1 MTGAQIE
8 SHGSFVRFF
17 FRMPSKLPS
26 TLRWQARH
34 TAGHDAF
41 SWCFASRSVPQVGC
55 NFVAELPG
63 QVLSH
68 VAAICGVGI
77 SPNSQR
83 VAAKGAF
90 LMLVLL
96 PMESKFK

>member
-1 MTGAQIE
+1 MM
-8 SHGSFVRFF
+8 H
-17 FRMPSKLPS
+17 
-26 TLRWQARH
+26 
-34 TAGHDAF
+34 F
-41 SWCFASRSVPQVGC
+41 SWCFASRSAPQVGR

-83 VAAKGAF
+83 VAVKGAF

-96 PMESKFK
+96 LMESKFK